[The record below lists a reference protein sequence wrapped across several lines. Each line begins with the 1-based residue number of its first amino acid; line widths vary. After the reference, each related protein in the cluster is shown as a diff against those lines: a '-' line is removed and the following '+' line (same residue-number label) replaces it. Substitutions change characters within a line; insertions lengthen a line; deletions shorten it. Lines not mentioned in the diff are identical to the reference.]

1 MMFKHSKLRQTILL
15 ALSMGIGNSYAAEF
29 NTDVLDAE
37 DMNNIDMSQ
46 FSVAGYVPPGD
57 YVLTVFVNGQ
67 RLGEPRDVAVF
78 DDNSTKS
85 VGSQQVCLA
94 PQLLDFMGLKKS
106 AEEKVTLFHD
116 EKCLNFSALAG
127 YKPKWTCL
135 LCP

>member
-67 RLGEPRDVAVF
+67 RLGEPRDIAVF
-78 DDNSTKS
+78 DDKS
-85 VGSQQVCLA
+85 AASQQVCLA
-94 PQLLDFMGLKKS
+94 PPLLEFMGLKKS
-106 AEEKVTLFHD
+106 AEEKVL
-116 EKCLNFSALAG
+116 
-127 YKPKWTCL
+127 
-135 LCP
+135 